1 MELKRFQ
8 KDVIAD
14 LTRFLA
20 LLSEKQNIP
29 KAYEAFWNEKNVPIG
44 LSGLSPY
51 RTEIPGVPD
60 VCFKVPTGGG
70 KTFIACNSIKPIFD
84 ALPYTKAKAV
94 VWLVP
99 SDSIL
104 EQTYKALTSAD
115 HPYRQ
120 RINSDFG
127 NRVEVYGKQQLL
139 NGQDFSPT
147 TVRERLSIF
156 VLSYDSFRISKKDG
170 RKAYQENGNLA
181 PFARYAKPEHKLEDA
196 DDTALIQAIR
206 SLEPIVIVDESHHA
220 TSDLSLEML
229 KNFNPSFILDLTA
242 TPKSNSNV
250 ISYVDAA
257 QLKRENMVKLP
268 VIVYNRKTHSD
279 VFLDAITI
287 RNNLEAK
294 AKIDQART
302 GRYIRPIVLLQ
313 AQPRGKDENTTFTKL
328 RHALVEMGIPEDWIA
343 IKTAEINELKNV
355 DLLSETCPIRYIITV
370 NALKEGWDCPF
381 AYVLATIANRT
392 SAVDVEQI
400 LGRILRLPYTAKNET
415 DMLNISYVL
424 TSSNDFRDTLT
435 HVIAALNR
443 AGFSSRD
450 YHAEDLTETIIEA
463 PVSEQLQ
470 LKEPVQEDDLPEIDT
485 ARIRAYLEN
494 QPVAEK
500 QAESLFAPALEQAG
514 QYEEAFAH
522 MDEDFQFG
530 PMEVSS
536 KMNVFRMEP
545 QFEEEARTLRI
556 PQFFVDAP
564 ASLFSE
570 TAYALLDESRL
581 AKGFSLRGK
590 DTKIDFVTLD
600 AEIAKVDIAETANA
614 KPRVFDLSN
623 RDSVYIKE
631 WFNSLPPESR
641 LQHGM
646 SIIYKQ
652 LSKNDAINDKELK
665 DYIKLVVD
673 GFSADQLSDLEQSP
687 YPYVKRF
694 EDKVKSLLL
703 KHNEDTFNL
712 WIEQGKIICRPSY
725 ALKAAITPVR
735 HTGILPK
742 SLYSEED
749 DMNDFEYEV
758 ARRLAAL
765 DNVKWW
771 HRNISRN
778 GFYINGFINMYP
790 DFIVLTKRGTI
801 ILVEPKGD
809 HLENSESRQKV
820 ALGRSWE
827 HKAGTNYRYY
837 MVFKNKDL
845 AVDGAFQVDRFIEI
859 IKAL

>member
-104 EQTYKALTSAD
+104 EQTYKALTNAD

-287 RNNLEAK
+287 RDNLEAK
-294 AKIDQART
+294 AKIDQATT

-381 AYVLATIANRT
+381 AFVLATIANRT

-400 LGRILRLPYTAKNET
+400 LGRILRLPYTARNET

-463 PVSEQLQ
+463 PASEQLKLPDTEQ
-470 LKEPVQEDDLPEIDT
+470 ADDLPEIDT

-536 KMNVFRMEP
+536 KMNVFHMEP
-545 QFEEEARTLRI
+545 QFEEEARALRI
-556 PQFFVDAP
+556 PRFFVDAR

-570 TAYALLDESRL
+570 TEYDLLDESRL
-581 AKGFSLRGK
+581 SKGFSLRGK

-600 AEIAKVDIAETANA
+600 TEIAKVDITETADA

-641 LQHGM
+641 LQHGK

-652 LSKNDAINDKELK
+652 LSKNNAIDDKELK

-673 GFSADQLSDLEQSP
+673 GFTADQLSDLEQSP

-694 EDKVKSLLL
+694 EQKVQSLLL
-703 KHNEDTFNL
+703 EHNRETFGT
-712 WIEQGKIICRPSY
+712 WIEQGKIHCRPSY

-742 SLYSEED
+742 SLYSEEE

-765 DNVKWW
+765 ENVKWW

-820 ALGRSWE
+820 ALGRAWE
-827 HKAGTNYRYY
+827 HKAGANYRYY

-845 AVDGAFQVDRFIEI
+845 AVDGAFQVEKFIEI
-859 IKAL
+859 VKAL

>member
-29 KAYEAFWNEKNVPIG
+29 KAFEAFWNEKNVPIG

-70 KTFIACNSIKPIFD
+70 KTFIACNSIKPIFG

-104 EQTYKALTSAD
+104 EQTYKALTNAD

-181 PFARYAKPEHKLEDA
+181 PFARYAKPEHRLDDA

-250 ISYVDAA
+250 ISYVDAL

-294 AKIDQART
+294 AKTDQATT

-381 AYVLATIANRT
+381 AYVLATIANRS

-400 LGRILRLPYTAKNET
+400 LGRILRLPYTTKNET

-435 HVIAALNR
+435 HVVAALNR

-450 YHAEDLTETIIEA
+450 YHAEDITETIIEA
-463 PVSEQLQ
+463 PASEQFQ
-470 LKEPVQEDDLPEIDT
+470 LKAPEQEDDLPEIDT

-494 QPVAEK
+494 QPKTEK

-514 QYEEAFAH
+514 QYEEAFTQ
-522 MDEDFQFG
+522 MGEDFQFG
-530 PMEVSS
+530 PMEVSG
-536 KMNVFRMEP
+536 KMNVFRMES
-545 QFEEEARTLRI
+545 QFEEEARALRI

-564 ASLFSE
+564 TSLFSE
-570 TAYALLDESRL
+570 NEYALLDESRL

-600 AEIAKVDIAETANA
+600 AEIAKVDITETADA

-631 WFNSLPPESR
+631 WFNSLSPESR

-694 EDKVKSLLL
+694 EQKVQSLLL

-712 WIEQGKIICRPSY
+712 WIEQGKILCRPSY
-725 ALKAAITPVR
+725 ALKAAITPVK

-742 SLYSEED
+742 SLYSEEE

-758 ARRLAAL
+758 ARRFAAL

-820 ALGRSWE
+820 ALGRAWE

>member
-29 KAYEAFWNEKNVPIG
+29 KAYETFWNEKNVPIG

-104 EQTYKALTSAD
+104 EQTYKALTNAD

-287 RNNLEAK
+287 RTNLEAK
-294 AKIDQART
+294 SKIDQATT

-313 AQPRGKDENTTFTKL
+313 AQPRGKDENTTFTTL

-463 PVSEQLQ
+463 PASEQLKLPDTEQ
-470 LKEPVQEDDLPEIDT
+470 ADDLPEIDT

-500 QAESLFAPALEQAG
+500 QAESLFASALEQAG

-536 KMNVFRMEP
+536 KMNVFHMEP
-545 QFEEEARTLRI
+545 QFEEEARALRI
-556 PQFFVDAP
+556 PQFFVDAR

-570 TAYALLDESRL
+570 TEYDLLDESRL
-581 AKGFSLRGK
+581 SKGFSLRGK
-590 DTKIDFVTLD
+590 DMKIDFVTLD
-600 AEIAKVDIAETANA
+600 TEIAKVDITETADA

-641 LQHGM
+641 LQHGK

-652 LSKNDAINDKELK
+652 LSKNNAIDDKELK

-673 GFSADQLSDLEQSP
+673 GFTADQLSDLEQSP

-694 EDKVKSLLL
+694 EQKVQSLLL
-703 KHNEDTFNL
+703 EHNRETFGT
-712 WIEQGKIICRPSY
+712 WIEQGKIHCRPSY

-735 HTGILPK
+735 HTGLLPK
-742 SLYSEED
+742 SLYSEEE

-820 ALGRSWE
+820 ALGRAWE

-845 AVDGAFQVDRFIEI
+845 DVEGAFQVEKFIEI
-859 IKAL
+859 VKAL

>member
-29 KAYEAFWNEKNVPIG
+29 KAYETFWNEKNVPIG

-104 EQTYKALTSAD
+104 EQTYKALTNAD

-287 RNNLEAK
+287 RTNLEAK
-294 AKIDQART
+294 AKIDQATT

-463 PVSEQLQ
+463 PASEQLKLPDTEQ
-470 LKEPVQEDDLPEIDT
+470 ADDLPEIDT

-500 QAESLFAPALEQAG
+500 QAESLFASALEQAG

-536 KMNVFRMEP
+536 KMNVFHMEP
-545 QFEEEARTLRI
+545 QFEEEARALRI
-556 PQFFVDAP
+556 PQFFVDAR

-570 TAYALLDESRL
+570 TEYDLLDESRL
-581 AKGFSLRGK
+581 SKGFSLRGK
-590 DTKIDFVTLD
+590 DMKIDFVTLD
-600 AEIAKVDIAETANA
+600 TEIAKVDITETANA

-641 LQHGM
+641 LQHGK

-652 LSKNDAINDKELK
+652 LSKNNAIDDKELK

-673 GFSADQLSDLEQSP
+673 GFTADQLSDLEQSP

-694 EDKVKSLLL
+694 EQKVQSLLL
-703 KHNEDTFNL
+703 EHNRETFGT
-712 WIEQGKIICRPSY
+712 WIEQGKIHCRPSY

-735 HTGILPK
+735 HTGLLPK
-742 SLYSEED
+742 SLYSEEE

-820 ALGRSWE
+820 ALGRAWE

-845 AVDGAFQVDRFIEI
+845 DVEGAFQVEKFIEI
-859 IKAL
+859 VKAL

>member
-44 LSGLSPY
+44 LTGLSPY

-104 EQTYKALTSAD
+104 EQTYKALTNAD

-196 DDTALIQAIR
+196 DETALIQAIR

-287 RNNLEAK
+287 RDNLEAK
-294 AKIDQART
+294 AKIDQAKT
-302 GRYIRPIVLLQ
+302 GRYIRPVVLLQ

-392 SAVDVEQI
+392 SALDVEQI

-463 PVSEQLQ
+463 PASEQLKLPDTEQ
-470 LKEPVQEDDLPEIDT
+470 ADDLPEIDT

-536 KMNVFRMEP
+536 KMNVFHMEP
-545 QFEEEARTLRI
+545 QFEDEARALRI
-556 PQFFVDAP
+556 PQFFVDAR

-570 TAYALLDESRL
+570 TEYDLLDESRL
-581 AKGFSLRGK
+581 SKGFSLRGK

-600 AEIAKVDIAETANA
+600 TEIAKVDITETADA

-641 LQHGM
+641 LQHGK

-652 LSKNDAINDKELK
+652 LSKNNAIDDKELK

-673 GFSADQLSDLEQSP
+673 GFTADQLSDLEQSP

-694 EDKVKSLLL
+694 EQKVQSLLL
-703 KHNEDTFNL
+703 EHNRETFGI
-712 WIEQGKIICRPSY
+712 WIEQGKIHCRPSY

-742 SLYSEED
+742 SLYSEEE

-765 DNVKWW
+765 ENVKWW

-820 ALGRSWE
+820 ALGRAWE
-827 HKAGTNYRYY
+827 HKAGANYRYY

-845 AVDGAFQVDRFIEI
+845 AVDGAFQVEKFIEI
-859 IKAL
+859 VKAL

>member
-104 EQTYKALTSAD
+104 EQTYKALTNAD

-156 VLSYDSFRISKKDG
+156 VLSYDSFRISKKEG

-181 PFARYAKPEHKLEDA
+181 PFARYAKPEHRLDDA

-287 RNNLEAK
+287 RDNLEAK
-294 AKIDQART
+294 AKIDQATTR
-302 GRYIRPIVLLQ
+302 RYIRPIVLLQ

-463 PVSEQLQ
+463 PASEQLK
-470 LKEPVQEDDLPEIDT
+470 LPDTEPADDLPEIDT

-494 QPVAEK
+494 QPASEK

-536 KMNVFRMEP
+536 MMNVFHMEP
-545 QFEEEARTLRI
+545 HFEEEARDLRI
-556 PQFFVDAP
+556 PQFFIDAR

-570 TAYALLDESRL
+570 TEYDLLDESRL
-581 AKGFSLRGK
+581 SKGFSLRGK

-600 AEIAKVDIAETANA
+600 TEIAKVDITEKADA

-641 LQHGM
+641 LQHGK

-652 LSKNDAINDKELK
+652 LSKNNAIDDKELK

-673 GFSADQLSDLEQSP
+673 GFTADQLSDLEQSP

-694 EDKVKSLLL
+694 EQKVQSLLL
-703 KHNEDTFNL
+703 EHNRETFGT
-712 WIEQGKIICRPSY
+712 WIEQGKIHCRPSY

-735 HTGILPK
+735 HTGILQK
-742 SLYSEED
+742 SLYSEEE

-809 HLENSESRQKV
+809 HLENFESRQKV
-820 ALGRSWE
+820 ALGRAWE
-827 HKAGTNYRYY
+827 HKAGANYRYY
-837 MVFKNKDL
+837 MVFRNKDL
-845 AVDGAFQVDRFIEI
+845 AVDGAFQVEKFIEI
-859 IKAL
+859 VKAL

>member
-104 EQTYKALTSAD
+104 EQTYKALTNAD

-156 VLSYDSFRISKKDG
+156 VLSYDSFRISKKEG

-181 PFARYAKPEHKLEDA
+181 PFARYAKPEHRLDDA

-242 TPKSNSNV
+242 TPKSYSNV

-294 AKIDQART
+294 AKIDQATT

-328 RHALVEMGIPEDWIA
+328 RHVLIEMGIPEDWIA
-343 IKTAEINELKNV
+343 IKTAETNELKNV

-370 NALKEGWDCPF
+370 SALKEGWDCPF

-450 YHAEDLTETIIEA
+450 YHAEDLTETIIYA
-463 PVSEQLQ
+463 PASEQLQ
-470 LKEPVQEDDLPEIDT
+470 LKEPEQEDDLPEIDT

-494 QPVAEK
+494 QPETEK

-514 QYEEAFAH
+514 QYEEAFAQ
-522 MDEDFQFG
+522 MDENFQFG
-530 PMEVSS
+530 PMEVSG

-545 QFEEEARTLRI
+545 QLEEEARVLRI

-570 TAYALLDESRL
+570 TEYALLDESRL

-600 AEIAKVDIAETANA
+600 AEIAKVDITETADA

-694 EDKVKSLLL
+694 EQKVQSLLL

-712 WIEQGKIICRPSY
+712 WIEQGKILCRPSY
-725 ALKAAITPVR
+725 SLKAVITPVR

-742 SLYSEED
+742 SLYSEEE

-820 ALGRSWE
+820 ALGRAWE
-827 HKAGTNYRYY
+827 HKAGGNFRYY

>member
-14 LTRFLA
+14 LSRFLA

-44 LSGLSPY
+44 LSGLAPY

-104 EQTYKALTSAD
+104 EQTYKALTNAD

-156 VLSYDSFRISKKDG
+156 VLSYDSFRISKKEG

-181 PFARYAKPEHKLEDA
+181 PFARYAKPEHRLDDA

-287 RNNLEAK
+287 RTNLEAK
-294 AKIDQART
+294 AKIDQATT

-463 PVSEQLQ
+463 PASEQLQ

-494 QPVAEK
+494 QPETEK

-514 QYEEAFAH
+514 QYENAFAQI
-522 MDEDFQFG
+522 DEDFQFG
-530 PMEVSS
+530 LMEVTG
-536 KMNVFRMEP
+536 KMNVFRMES
-545 QFEEEARTLRI
+545 QFEEEARALRI

-570 TAYALLDESRL
+570 TEYALLDESRL

-600 AEIAKVDIAETANA
+600 AEIAKVDITETADA

-694 EDKVKSLLL
+694 EQKVQSLLL
-703 KHNEDTFNL
+703 EHNRETFGT
-712 WIEQGKIICRPSY
+712 WIEQGKILCRPSY
-725 ALKAAITPVR
+725 ALKATITPVR
-735 HTGILPK
+735 HTGNLSK
-742 SLYSEED
+742 SLYSEEE

-765 DNVKWW
+765 ENVKWW

-778 GFYINGFINMYP
+778 GFCINGFINMYP

-820 ALGRSWE
+820 ALGRAWE

-837 MVFKNKDL
+837 MVFYNKDL
-845 AVDGAFQVDRFIEI
+845 AVDGAFQLEKFIGIVKE
-859 IKAL
+859 L